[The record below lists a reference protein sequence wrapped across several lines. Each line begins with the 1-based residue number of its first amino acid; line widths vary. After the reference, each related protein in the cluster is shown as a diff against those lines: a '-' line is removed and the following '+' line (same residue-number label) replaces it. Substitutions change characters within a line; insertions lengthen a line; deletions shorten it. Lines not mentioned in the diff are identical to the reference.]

1 MHWSLEESWAA
12 NEATLGFRDAVALDA
27 RACWSSTRPS
37 HPPAEDGERAEKTE
51 MAACPDSILSNFYL
65 FLWYV
70 YIWYI
75 FGKSFEST
83 IYSGFFGHE
92 PGLKSLRACLAWAEI
107 VWKKKKKTACGQAQD

>member
-1 MHWSLEESWAA
+1 MES
-12 NEATLGFRDAVALDA
+12 
-27 RACWSSTRPS
+27 
-37 HPPAEDGERAEKTE
+37 AEKTE